1 MENASNNLEE
11 LQLVKS
17 QLKMQ
22 KFKYLCCLE
31 KYQAEFDQL
40 EFLEDVEEREK
51 QEDKLHVKMA
61 ELTDDIKSIDK
72 LLASKYSETQN
83 NGSGTDPKAAPLPK
97 ISVTITGSG
106 IQALDQ
112 MLSDFAN
119 DDKSASNIGLRCIG
133 QDDVL
138 EMLQKIRL
146 SGSLPNLDGMISR
159 GGGIEAF
166 VGGVCVLYTRHKRF
180 FFPHAS
186 AVEHLRLE
194 HAAKDESPV
203 EPPFALPPVTENQ
216 KISFEDGIRLM
227 AAAAEEQV
235 IEIDD
240 GEDLD
245 NLEDGELEET
255 ATNSTYIS
263 DFEAM
268 NDVDVIFEHI
278 AKTQK
283 EEEALV
289 MHPDD
294 YIEILSEK
302 IVEQPCEAI
311 TEDADANDEDGVPET
326 LSIEVLARNPEE
338 AEPKESSSSDDD
350 MNENVQQHTKAR
362 NESELD
368 TKTSTEVL
376 SANYYRELIKERYK
390 KLEEEAR
397 AKSDQEILIFSSQ
410 IQLSLLLNC
419 THIICDGTFK
429 YAPKGVKQIYRVFGL
444 VRQIHSTPLVTALLM
459 GKNKFMYK
467 KMWEKIK
474 EALLNLHVVSSINCA
489 NFDAEI
495 AAYSSFAEVFLGVKV
510 KLCSFHVK
518 QGLYRK
524 QVLAGGRGKGKFSS
538 GLEGGVQIVSTPEAI
553 KQMAN
558 LMIGSHLVTKQTT
571 AQGLMCRE
579 VLVCKRLYPR
589 HEFYFSITLDRNS
602 NGPVL
607 IGSSKGGVN
616 IEEVA
621 AADPT
626 AIITVPV
633 DISKGVT
640 NEMALTLAENMGFE
654 YYCRH
659 QASDIIQKLYG
670 LFIQTDC
677 NLLEINPMA
686 EDVEGDVYC
695 MDCKVVIDENSEF
708 RQKDLFAL
716 KDIDQEDELEMRAT
730 NANLNYIRLDVNGAD
745 LAMATM
751 DIIKLHVG
759 GGATVD
765 QVTEAFKIITDDKSK
780 VHAILIPVVVRL
792 QGNKVGDAKALIA
805 NSKMRILACDSL
817 QESAKMVVKLSSI
830 VELAKAASI
839 DVMFELPI

>member
-194 HAAKDESPV
+194 HAAKDV
-203 EPPFALPPVTENQ
+203 TTRAPFALPPVTENQ
-216 KISFEDGIRLM
+216 KISFQDGIRLM

-255 ATNSTYIS
+255 TTNSTYIS

-302 IVEQPCEAI
+302 IVEQPCEGQKSPQTKMIDIADAEFVFIDLTGDDEAI

-326 LSIEVLARNPEE
+326 LSIEVLARKPEE
-338 AEPKESSSSDDD
+338 AEPKESRVIDDTPVNDERSKAMDLDSSFELRLSSSDDD
-350 MNENVQQHTKAR
+350 MNENVQEHTKAR

-397 AKSDQEILIFSSQ
+397 AKS
-410 IQLSLLLNC
+410 
-419 THIICDGTFK
+419 
-429 YAPKGVKQIYRVFGL
+429 GV
-444 VRQIHSTPLVTALLM
+444 
-459 GKNKFMYK
+459 
-467 KMWEKIK
+467 
-474 EALLNLHVVSSINCA
+474 
-489 NFDAEI
+489 
-495 AAYSSFAEVFLGVKV
+495 
-510 KLCSFHVK
+510 
-518 QGLYRK
+518 
-524 QVLAGGRGKGKFSS
+524 
-538 GLEGGVQIVSTPEAI
+538 
-553 KQMAN
+553 
-558 LMIGSHLVTKQTT
+558 
-571 AQGLMCRE
+571 
-579 VLVCKRLYPR
+579 
-589 HEFYFSITLDRNS
+589 
-602 NGPVL
+602 
-607 IGSSKGGVN
+607 
-616 IEEVA
+616 
-621 AADPT
+621 
-626 AIITVPV
+626 
-633 DISKGVT
+633 
-640 NEMALTLAENMGFE
+640 
-654 YYCRH
+654 
-659 QASDIIQKLYG
+659 
-670 LFIQTDC
+670 
-677 NLLEINPMA
+677 
-686 EDVEGDVYC
+686 
-695 MDCKVVIDENSEF
+695 
-708 RQKDLFAL
+708 
-716 KDIDQEDELEMRAT
+716 
-730 NANLNYIRLDVNGAD
+730 
-745 LAMATM
+745 
-751 DIIKLHVG
+751 
-759 GGATVD
+759 
-765 QVTEAFKIITDDKSK
+765 
-780 VHAILIPVVVRL
+780 
-792 QGNKVGDAKALIA
+792 
-805 NSKMRILACDSL
+805 
-817 QESAKMVVKLSSI
+817 
-830 VELAKAASI
+830 
-839 DVMFELPI
+839 